1 MAPQRWDLCLDHL
14 REIHSY
20 HLRLV
25 LGSEIEFPAFRS
37 INNALLLLYGF
48 GIIRYR
54 QENRASRNS
63 LFFSLST
70 Q

>member
-20 HLRLV
+20 RLRLV
-25 LGSEIEFPAFRS
+25 LDSEIEFAAIRS
-37 INNALLLLYGF
+37 INSALLLLYGF
-48 GIIRYR
+48 GNIRYR

-63 LFFSLST
+63 LFFSFST